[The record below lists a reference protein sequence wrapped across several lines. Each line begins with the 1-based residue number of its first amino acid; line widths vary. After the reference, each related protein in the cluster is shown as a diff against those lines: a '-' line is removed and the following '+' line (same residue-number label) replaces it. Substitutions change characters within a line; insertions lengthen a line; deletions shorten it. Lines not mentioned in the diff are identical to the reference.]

1 MKKARKQ
8 TKLVITDIIIDIAKI
23 KELSLNEFLVLTY
36 LDNDYSD
43 NFEIEVMSK
52 SLKMNMDDC
61 LTAFNSLMMKGLVSL
76 ESKKDGND
84 KFREVVSLDGMYKLY
99 SLETVESDKKESNND
114 IFNTFEVE
122 LGRTLSPNELEILNG
137 WLETGSKEEIIIG
150 ALREA
155 IYNGTPYFRYIDRII
170 YEWEKN
176 NLNSME
182 EVNDYLKNRRTN
194 RVQNDKTQEKKE
206 QEFLDYDWLN
216 ND

>member
-1 MKKARKQ
+1 MKKVKKQ

-23 KELSLNEFLVLTY
+23 KELALNEFLVLTY

-43 NFEIEVMSK
+43 KFEIEAISK
-52 SLKMNMDDC
+52 SLKMNLDDC

-76 ESKKDGND
+76 ESNKDEND
-84 KFREVVSLDGMYKLY
+84 KFSEKVSLDNMYKLY
-99 SLETVESDKKESNND
+99 SLETVEEDKKEAAND
-114 IFNTFEVE
+114 IFGTFENE

-137 WLETGSKEEIIIG
+137 WLETGSSEEIIIG

-155 IYNGTPYFRYIDRII
+155 IFNGTPYFRYIDRII

-176 NLNSME
+176 NLNTME
-182 EVNDYLKNRRTN
+182 EVNNYLKNRKTN
-194 RVQNDKTQEKKE
+194 RVQNDKKIEKKE

>member
-1 MKKARKQ
+1 MKRARKQ

-43 NFEIEVMSK
+43 SFEIEVMSK

-114 IFNTFEVE
+114 IWYSIDGRRLKGKPTSKGLYIRNNQKNFSGDTWHEKTLCYSNWKCIRDWKIHYCCRASQKIKYQTFN
-122 LGRTLSPNELEILNG
+122 R
-137 WLETGSKEEIIIG
+137 K
-150 ALREA
+150 
-155 IYNGTPYFRYIDRII
+155 
-170 YEWEKN
+170 
-176 NLNSME
+176 
-182 EVNDYLKNRRTN
+182 
-194 RVQNDKTQEKKE
+194 
-206 QEFLDYDWLN
+206 
-216 ND
+216 

>member
-1 MKKARKQ
+1 MKKHQKQ
-8 TKLVITDIIIDIAKI
+8 TKLVITDILIDIAKI
-23 KELSLNEFLVLTY
+23 KNLSLNEFLVLSY

-43 NFEIEVMSK
+43 SFEIDTMSK
-52 SLKMNMDDC
+52 SLKMNSDEC
-61 LTAFNSLMMKGLVSL
+61 LAAFNSLMVKGLVSL
-76 ESKKDGND
+76 ESNKDEND
-84 KFREVVSLDGMYKLY
+84 KFFEKVRLDNMYKLY
-99 SLETVESDKKESNND
+99 SLEEVESDKKETSSD
-114 IFNTFEVE
+114 IFHTFEVE

-137 WLETGSKEEIIIG
+137 WLGSGSNEEIIIG

-176 NLNSME
+176 NLNTME

-194 RVQNDKTQEKKE
+194 RVQNDKKQEKKE
-206 QEFLDYDWLN
+206 QDFLDYDWLN